1 METYRQTISDIR
13 SMNKLLF
20 SDQIITDRVILGEI
34 ISAANLIV
42 GQSLEKRK
50 YWQSPTL
57 FTPIKCLELE
67 PIPLNQCCEYTGDRM
82 VAISKISLPKIG
94 EGQFGLAIQGVFGA
108 DGSIKFKP
116 TNPNRYTNLLK
127 LSLPGSDKYFW
138 LTDDMRVVV
147 TNEDA
152 KLINLYAYFTEMVPN
167 NLLYPGKD
175 CDCLPKPTAE
185 QLCRNPLDNNF
196 HFISNRMFDL
206 KQLVYKNL
214 MSVYHQTAK
223 DVTSNQLDET
233 SK

>member
-1 METYRQTISDIR
+1 
-13 SMNKLLF
+13 MNKLIF
-20 SDQIITDRVILGEI
+20 SDNIITDRVILGEI
-34 ISAANLIV
+34 LSAANLIV

-57 FTPIKCLELE
+57 FTPINCLEME
-67 PIPLNQCCEYTGDRM
+67 QIPLNQCCEYIGDRM
-82 VAISKISLPKIG
+82 VAVSKTSLPKIG
-94 EGQFGLAIQGVFGA
+94 EGMFGLAIQGVFGA

-116 TNPNRYTNLLK
+116 TNPNRYANLLK
-127 LSLPGSDKYFW
+127 LSIPGKDKYYW
-138 LTDDMRVVV
+138 VRDDGRVVV
-147 TNEDA
+147 TNEDTR
-152 KLINLYAYFTEMVPN
+152 LVNMYAYFTEMVPN
-167 NLLYPGKD
+167 SLLYPGKD
-175 CDCLPKPTAE
+175 CDCLPKPTNE

-223 DVTSNQLDET
+223 DVTSNQLDEA